1 MERGGRECERR
12 WAEASWS
19 GRSPS
24 REERAR
30 ERVERVDARV
40 LALVAKVRRRVFLM
54 LVDSGLA
61 WCLRLYEKGMGWTYS
76 RIVSLMTWLRCRS
89 PATRSVHSRSKTSSR
104 NSGGG
109 S

>member
-40 LALVAKVRRRVFLM
+40 LALVAKLRRRVFLM
-54 LVDSGLA
+54 LRLNLA
-61 WCLRLYEKGMGWTYS
+61 YLLRTYEKRMNWTHS